1 MQERSAVTHL
11 RWIFSLFRWPLRR
24 EPRLLL
30 VRPDRIDWN
39 PSLPPLTVMVDG
51 RSIFYT
57 VKGEGEPIVL
67 IHGFGAG
74 MWVWENQV
82 EALSRSHRV
91 YALDLIGHGSSD
103 RPRISYTPEAYLRFL
118 KGFLDGVG
126 IKKATLIGNSMGG
139 GIAWGMA
146 ILFPERVESLILID
160 CAPPDVLKQ
169 VKNNS
174 FLTLVSIKRL
184 PLVPKLVIA
193 SRDRRSIKQV
203 LEECVFD
210 RRKITPEVLDRQYQL
225 LRIEGTTWVLYS
237 TLKNAEDALIFKDQL
252 SNISVPSFLI
262 WGEKDLIF
270 PLSVAECLRQAI
282 PGSIL
287 KVIEKSGHIPM
298 WETPEEVNEAIFSFL
313 RTK

>member
-1 MQERSAVTHL
+1 MQERSLFTHL
-11 RWIFSLFRWPLRR
+11 RWIFSLFRSPFRR

-30 VRPDRIDWN
+30 VRPYRIDWN
-39 PSLPPLTVMVDG
+39 PSLLPLTVRVNG

-57 VKGEGEPIVL
+57 VKGSGEPILL

-74 MWVWENQV
+74 MWVWEKQV
-82 EALSRSHRV
+82 EVLSRSHRV
-91 YALDLIGHGSSD
+91 YALDLLGHGFSD
-103 RPRISYTPEAYLRFL
+103 RPRISYTPEAYLNFL

-146 ILFPERVESLILID
+146 ILFPERVERLILID

-174 FLTLVSIKRL
+174 FLTLVSIKHL
-184 PLVPKLVIA
+184 PLLPTLMIA

-210 RRKITPEVLDRQYQL
+210 TRQITPDVLDRQCRL

-237 TLKNAEDALIFKDQL
+237 TLRNAEDALKFKDQL

-270 PLSVAECLRQAI
+270 PPSVGESLHQTI
-282 PGSIL
+282 PGSTL
-287 KVIEKSGHIPM
+287 KVVERSGHIPM
-298 WETPEEVNEAIFSFL
+298 WETPEEVNEAILSFL
-313 RTK
+313 EK